1 MSRYRSSGVR
11 AERGVGLMEV
21 MISIVIGMLLVL
33 VIYQVYEISEGQKRT
48 ITSGSDALQNASYGL
63 YAMGRDLSMAGNGIA
78 STATTL
84 NDCPDLKPIPVLIE
98 SGGDPNLPDKI
109 TVLYGGSSSLSTA
122 VPFRS
127 NAAGTQAY
135 TVTGPV
141 GFSAGDVIVAVQRPN
156 CTISTINPGV
166 IAVDPATGFSTISRT
181 VVPGQVDNSYTSGVA
196 VLVNLGQPASM
207 GRIVYTV
214 ERTDSTPGACPYVAG
229 AERPQCA
236 LRSQNLLPDPA
247 AAASP
252 APIINDVVNLKAQ
265 YGIDANCNGVLSWQ
279 DPTGAWASN
288 LVPAMDVACVPGT
301 PGLRQIQAVRI
312 AIVTRSAQ
320 YEKESVS
327 PATLGLLCDTPTT
340 CAATMD
346 LSGPD
351 RHYRYKVLETA
362 IPLRNALWNT
372 Q

>member
-1 MSRYRSSGVR
+1 LSLYRLSGVR
-11 AERGVGLMEV
+11 AQRGVGLIEV
-21 MISIVIGMLLVL
+21 MISIVIGLLLVL

-63 YAMGRDLSMAGNGIA
+63 YAIGRDLSMAGNGIA

-84 NDCPDLKPIPVLIE
+84 NDCPELKPIPVLIE
-98 SGGDPNLPDKI
+98 SGGGPNLPDKI
-109 TVLYGGSSSLSTA
+109 TVLYGGSPSLSTA
-122 VPFRS
+122 VPFRA
-127 NAAGTQAY
+127 NASGTQAY

-141 GFSAGDVIVAVQRPN
+141 GFSAGDVIVAVQKPN
-156 CTISTINPGV
+156 CTISTINPGTV
-166 IAVDPATGFSTISRT
+166 AVDPATGFSTISRT
-181 VVPGQVDNSYTSGVA
+181 AVAGQVDNSYTSGVA
-196 VLVNLGQPASM
+196 VLVNLGQEASM
-207 GRIVYTV
+207 GRFVYTV

-236 LRSQNLLPDPA
+236 LRSQKLLPDPA
-247 AAASP
+247 AAAAP

-265 YGIDANCNGVLSWQ
+265 YGVVDANCTGVLAWK

-288 LVPAMDVACVPGT
+288 LVSAMDVTCVP
-301 PGLRQIQAVRI
+301 PGLRQIQAIRI

-320 YEKESVS
+320 YEKDMVS
-327 PATLGLLCDTPTT
+327 PATLQLLCDSPPCPETL
-340 CAATMD
+340 MNLSD
-346 LSGPD
+346 LD